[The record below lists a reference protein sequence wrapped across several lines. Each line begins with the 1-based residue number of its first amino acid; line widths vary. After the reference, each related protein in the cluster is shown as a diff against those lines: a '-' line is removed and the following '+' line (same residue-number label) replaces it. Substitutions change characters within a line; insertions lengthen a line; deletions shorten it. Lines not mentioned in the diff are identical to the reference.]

1 MSNVYIPELSEDFKF
16 IHRETPKS
24 SEHLDFSVGS
34 ADFLVD
40 SIPHGIIDSW
50 IRNNNFKELIKLFKI
65 DEMDNLLMFEII
77 KESVEFKD
85 NKAIKNLEE
94 EEKCII
100 ESRDSVLLWN
110 IDEATKNTIS
120 TLWLDF

>member
-1 MSNVYIPELSEDFKF
+1 MSNVYIPGLSEDFKF

-24 SEHLDFSVGS
+24 SQHLDFSVGPV
-34 ADFLVD
+34 DFLVD

-50 IRNNNFKELIKLFKI
+50 IRNNNFKEIIKLFKI
-65 DEMDNLLMFEII
+65 DEMDNLSMFKII
-77 KESVEFKD
+77 KESVKFKD
-85 NKAIKNLEE
+85 NKSIKNLEE

-110 IDEATKNTIS
+110 IDEATKKTIS
-120 TLWLDF
+120 TLWQDF

>member
-1 MSNVYIPELSEDFKF
+1 
-16 IHRETPKS
+16 
-24 SEHLDFSVGS
+24 
-34 ADFLVD
+34 
-40 SIPHGIIDSW
+40 
-50 IRNNNFKELIKLFKI
+50 
-65 DEMDNLLMFEII
+65 MFEII

-94 EEKCII
+94 EEKYII
-100 ESRDSVLLWN
+100 ENRDSVLLWN

>member
-1 MSNVYIPELSEDFKF
+1 
-16 IHRETPKS
+16 
-24 SEHLDFSVGS
+24 
-34 ADFLVD
+34 
-40 SIPHGIIDSW
+40 
-50 IRNNNFKELIKLFKI
+50 
-65 DEMDNLLMFEII
+65 MDNLLMFEII

-94 EEKCII
+94 EEKYII

-120 TLWLDF
+120 TL

>member
-1 MSNVYIPELSEDFKF
+1 MSNVYIPGLSEDFKF
-16 IHRETPKS
+16 IHRETPKL
-24 SEHLDFSVGS
+24 SEHLDFSVGPV
-34 ADFLVD
+34 DFLVD

-50 IRNNNFKELIKLFKI
+50 IRNNNFKKIIKLFKI
-65 DEMDNLLMFEII
+65 DEMDNLSMFKII
-77 KESVEFKD
+77 KESVKFKD
-85 NKAIKNLEE
+85 NKSIKNLDE

-110 IDEATKNTIS
+110 IDEATKKTIS